1 MFYNVSFSSKY
12 YFKPKMSED
21 LVHFRCSMLGG
32 SNYALE
38 RFNFVTC
45 RWCVRLMDDVV
56 ESDVN
61 KRILTSKKDWSIA
74 NVRRCKFLKI
84 KVELNDILNH
94 EELQIVSNVQ
104 NHRTASTK
112 ISFSLQQR
120 IQVHANE
127 LIHERSSATVD
138 ARKAL
143 HNQRI
148 RNKQTVMAVEHTASN
163 LYSVNFTP
171 KERESAW
178 VRLYSENT
186 DLKRKLNDSEQ
197 SLDEVKQQLGS
208 YHLWYQNYTKHFEEL
223 ILSYSNNEKKLKYLK
238 ECLSKMNA
246 KIKHLTPPSM
256 SSSLQDKVMFFD
268 TMVNAWVGNRSTN
281 VRKRKIIKDILCLYD
296 INAIDVWLHEKLKS
310 SFNPLR
316 IAKSFDG
323 RLLSFSST
331 DVIRDIL
338 IDDLVLHPGSRGES
352 TYIPSSTTVRRYAAL
367 VEREVCDVLH
377 VDEFYIIRNNKHFE
391 SFQFDLVQ
399 MIKIVLML
407 YKLNEK
413 ITKQNVQLA
422 VTIDGANLT
431 SINHQHVL
439 FGLKV
444 TDADAI
450 DPITGSYPIYFNI
463 FQIFLLT
470 LYFSKFIFTKEKL
483 CVTFKAVG
491 IVFLFG

>member
-104 NHRTASTK
+104 NHRTASTEN
-112 ISFSLQQR
+112 SFSLQQR

-171 KERESAW
+171 KKRER
-178 VRLYSENT
+178 VHGF
-186 DLKRKLNDSEQ
+186 
-197 SLDEVKQQLGS
+197 VC
-208 YHLWYQNYTKHFEEL
+208 
-223 ILSYSNNEKKLKYLK
+223 I
-238 ECLSKMNA
+238 
-246 KIKHLTPPSM
+246 
-256 SSSLQDKVMFFD
+256 
-268 TMVNAWVGNRSTN
+268 
-281 VRKRKIIKDILCLYD
+281 
-296 INAIDVWLHEKLKS
+296 
-310 SFNPLR
+310 LR
-316 IAKSFDG
+316 IRISK
-323 RLLSFSST
+323 
-331 DVIRDIL
+331 
-338 IDDLVLHPGSRGES
+338 ES
-352 TYIPSSTTVRRYAAL
+352 
-367 VEREVCDVLH
+367 
-377 VDEFYIIRNNKHFE
+377 
-391 SFQFDLVQ
+391 
-399 MIKIVLML
+399 
-407 YKLNEK
+407 
-413 ITKQNVQLA
+413 
-422 VTIDGANLT
+422 
-431 SINHQHVL
+431 
-439 FGLKV
+439 
-444 TDADAI
+444 
-450 DPITGSYPIYFNI
+450 
-463 FQIFLLT
+463 
-470 LYFSKFIFTKEKL
+470 
-483 CVTFKAVG
+483 
-491 IVFLFG
+491 